1 MNHFQKRENYKIH
14 THMYKEADVIFW
26 VVFNLH
32 LAINQ
37 CSGYEVTVFEY
48 KTNTNKKHSLSKAFI
63 RQSTGKARK

>member
-1 MNHFQKRENYKIH
+1 
-14 THMYKEADVIFW
+14 MYKEADVIFW

-48 KTNTNKKHSLSKAFI
+48 KTNNNKKHSLSKAFI